1 MPIDA
6 ILRDWSDCRG
16 WDESTQL
23 FLALRYAELCGDAP
37 SFAAFLAQVAAAED
51 QEGVQPEDACDEA
64 DGPAGGGRPAGPP
77 PAAGLSNPLARR

>member
-51 QEGVQPEDACDEA
+51 QEGVQDEDASDEA
-64 DGPAGGGRPAGPP
+64 GGPAGEGRPGRPT
-77 PAAGLSNPLARR
+77 PAA